1 MKSNKPIK
9 KKKIMYYF
17 KNNIDFKK
25 YILYDENLYK
35 NYIKYYKSIDK
46 SIKIKDKVIF
56 QIPNY
61 PILI

>member
-1 MKSNKPIK
+1 MKSNKQIK

-35 NYIKYYKSIDK
+35 NYIKQYKSIDK
-46 SIKIKDKVIF
+46 SIKI
-56 QIPNY
+56 
-61 PILI
+61 